1 MQRVWWFL
9 ELLQLNV
16 TFSFRFPGANKERK
30 STFVRCLLSARHWQW
45 TLLLLTA
52 LFMAKWADPCSIYLF
67 TYSFTHSSCSQ
78 TFKIRLGPNRQ
89 KVQVKGTA
97 PCVLYEMAPPWSTGL
112 GTRSM
117 VPHAVPINGP
127 GLQRIGKGEWL
138 CNKWYWEQ
146 RIGRKKL
153 DRASWWL

>member
-97 PCVLYEMAPPWSTGL
+97 LCVLYEMAPPGAQGWAQGAWCPTLCQSMALGYNALGRGNGYVTNDTGN
-112 GTRSM
+112 
-117 VPHAVPINGP
+117 I
-127 GLQRIGKGEWL
+127 KD
-138 CNKWYWEQ
+138 WE
-146 RIGRKKL
+146 KKI
-153 DRASWWL
+153 R